1 MLDSLD
7 EVKRMTM
14 HEGHRKRMRER
25 YRKEGLEGFAD
36 HEALELLLFYGRA
49 RGDVNPLAHTL
60 MDTFGSLQGV
70 LEATPD
76 QLLAVHGVG
85 EETATLIS
93 LMLPMFRRYTACLC
107 RERKRLTTRTEAKQ
121 YCQSLL
127 AGWRSEKLYVIG
139 LDAEHQLLG
148 HRLVAEGSTG
158 GVQMQPRLVVEAAM
172 NLNARAVILCHNH
185 PGGTDWP
192 SVQDLNATEH
202 INLLLKGMEIE
213 LLDHVIV
220 AGEKTY
226 SMDENGDL
234 TRDPGRLIAADVQAA
249 DSGGQVLRKRRG
261 CSGVKRKEST

>member
-1 MLDSLD
+1 
-7 EVKRMTM
+7 M

-25 YRKEGLEGFAD
+25 YRKEGLDGFAD

-76 QLLAVHGVG
+76 QLMAVHGVG

-93 LMLPMFRRYTACLC
+93 LMLPMFRRYTACLS
-107 RERKRLTTRTEAKQ
+107 RERKRFVTRTDVKQ
-121 YCQSLL
+121 HCRALL
-127 AGWRSEKLYVIG
+127 SGWRSEKLYVIA
-139 LDAEHQLLG
+139 LDADQQLLG
-148 HRLVAEGSTG
+148 QRLVAEGTNGS
-158 GVQMQPRLVVEAAM
+158 VQIQPRLVVEAAL
-172 NLNARAVILCHNH
+172 NLNARSVILSHNH

-192 SVQDLNATEH
+192 SVQDVDATEQVQ
-202 INLLLKGMEIE
+202 LLLKGMEIE

-226 SMDENGDL
+226 SMAENGDL
-234 TRDPGRLIAADVQAA
+234 RQGFAPAISYEPMAA
-249 DSGGQVLRKRRG
+249 DSGGQVLHKKRRNH
-261 CSGVKRKEST
+261 GVK